1 MAEKKA
7 PAKDKAKPQKDEA
20 KPAEKPKTV
29 YVKRR

>member
-7 PAKDKAKPQKDEA
+7 PAKDKAKPQKGEA